1 MLRKK
6 KKVRRSEV
14 YFFLY
19 ERKKRGK
26 KVRPL
31 LSRWDDS
38 LLPAHSPLCVP
49 LQCSCIHLSTLKSL
63 FVKEKKA
70 EVRVVV
76 SVESESSSSSSN
88 NNKHDLAFLRSCQ
101 REREKFLPKKKKN
114 NNSITIRAR
123 RLRTSIIHSGV

>member
-1 MLRKK
+1 
-6 KKVRRSEV
+6 V
-14 YFFLY
+14 YFFL
-19 ERKKRGK
+19 KRGK

-76 SVESESSSSSSN
+76 SVESESSSTSSN
-88 NNKHDLAFLRSCQ
+88 NNKHDLAFLRCCPE
-101 REREKFLPKKKKN
+101 RERERENSPEEEEEQQLDN
-114 NNSITIRAR
+114 NKSAAAAHLDNP
-123 RLRTSIIHSGV
+123 LRSLT

>member
-1 MLRKK
+1 M
-6 KKVRRSEV
+6 
-14 YFFLY
+14 YFFL
-19 ERKKRGK
+19 KRGK

-76 SVESESSSSSSN
+76 SVESESSSTSSN
-88 NNKHDLAFLRSCQ
+88 NNKHDLAFLRCCPE
-101 REREKFLPKKKKN
+101 RERERENSPEEEEEQQLDN
-114 NNSITIRAR
+114 NKSAAAAHLDNP
-123 RLRTSIIHSGV
+123 LRSLT